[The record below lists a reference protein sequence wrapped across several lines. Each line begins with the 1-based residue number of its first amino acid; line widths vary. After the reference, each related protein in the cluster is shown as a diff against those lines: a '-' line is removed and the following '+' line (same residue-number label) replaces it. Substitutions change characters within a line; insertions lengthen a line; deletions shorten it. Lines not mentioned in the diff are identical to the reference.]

1 MALSWFEWVGFN
13 RYKEDGDGAQA
24 WRLLPDTLRAGS
36 VGSSGVRPGRSLVE
50 SLPFYNNASSV
61 TDFLEVRQSAN
72 KMETR
77 MGFDHLSL
85 AVVRVRVPAG
95 TTLAPALRASCGL
108 VIAEANGSQTCWV
121 YVAPFTYDHS
131 LAFALTEPL
140 LARLKVASR
149 AAVYLAMNYHAG
161 DLAARAGE
169 IQRLAAL
176 PGVSVTVCGETAS
189 ECTADAFALPP
200 TSSLQQWAG
209 RLNSWSTVKKAFRA
223 HFPAAAG
230 TVIEP
235 EAIFAGYLPILVG
248 LVVLVHLSIWPATT
262 TRALA
267 TAALAS
273 GLAHVSLSE
282 PTLAVITALFLAAHY
297 GGMPARCRR
306 YTAAVV
312 ALAVV
317 GSAMPAGLSGGL
329 ALVYVAEGCVFGATV
344 LVARRTWKLLLT
356 LRATSPMA
364 LLAKPVSYLVPRYY
378 YSERQFFRADG
389 CNEAVATKREA
400 AFRALS
406 QGYRTKWPESHRC
419 SQELARSFS
428 DLRFAAANRAFLPFA
443 RVLQANLDPCTV
455 ITATDKTD
463 FVDVDGVR
471 STDIS
476 GSYGVNVF
484 GYERFKTFLADGMQ
498 RVQEVGCV
506 LGPLHPLVLE
516 NVRMLKAI
524 SGKEEVSMHM
534 SGTEA
539 VMCATRL
546 CRFNTRRNLVVV
558 FGGAYHG
565 WWDGVQTAFGSERD
579 VDDVLTLK
587 DLDPAS
593 MAVIAARA
601 KEIAAVIINPLQ
613 SFHPNQPPPSDLTLA
628 SNSRDAHESNG
639 YKEWLH
645 ELRRVCTK
653 HGIALVFDEVY
664 TGFRLARRGAQEYF
678 DVEADMVC
686 YGKTLGGGMPNGVVC
701 GPSHL
706 MNRADPVHPLRV
718 AYVVGTFAA
727 HPLTVASMNAFLRFI
742 ETPEAQGE
750 YASMAGKVR
759 VFCEETNAALSAADL
774 PIRVSSYSSVWTLL
788 YQQPGRYHWMLQY
801 YLRDEGIN
809 LSWVG
814 TGRLNFSLDFTSA
827 DLAGVRERLVR
838 ACRRMQADGWW
849 DVKASPGPGLAAE
862 MVKAMIF
869 GHAV

>member
-13 RYKEDGDGAQA
+13 KYREEADATASWK
-24 WRLLPDTLRAGS
+24 LLPDTLDARS
-36 VGSSGVRPGRSLVE
+36 VSTGGVRAGRSLVE
-50 SLPFYNNASSV
+50 SVPFYNNASSV
-61 TDFLEVRQSAN
+61 TDFLEVRQAAN

-85 AVVRVRVPAG
+85 AVAKVQLAAG
-95 TTLAPALRASCGL
+95 ATLAPALRASCGL
-108 VIAEANGSQTCWV
+108 VIAHGNGAHTCWV
-121 YVAPFTYDHS
+121 YIAPFTYDHS

-149 AAVYLAMNYHAG
+149 AAVYIAMNYHAA
-161 DLAARAGE
+161 DLAARTAE
-169 IQRLAAL
+169 IQRLANL
-176 PGVSVTVCGETAS
+176 PGVTVTVCGETAA
-189 ECTADAFALPP
+189 ECTADAFSLPA
-200 TSSLQQWAG
+200 TSTLQQWAG
-209 RLNSWSTVKKAFRA
+209 RLNSWSTVKKALRA
-223 HFPAAAG
+223 QFPAAG
-230 TVIEP
+230 SDVIEP
-235 EAIFAGYLPILVG
+235 ESLFAGYLPMLLT
-248 LVVLVHLSIWPATT
+248 LVVLIHLSIWATATT
-262 TRALA
+262 RGLVAVTLVLA
-267 TAALAS
+267 VAR
-273 GLAHVSLSE
+273 VSLPE
-282 PTLAVITALFLAAHY
+282 PVLALIAGLFLAVHY
-297 GGMPARCRR
+297 GGMPARCRA
-306 YTAAVV
+306 YTAVV
-312 ALAVV
+312 AVLAVV
-317 GSAMPAGLSGGL
+317 GSAAPPALGGDL
-329 ALVYVAEGCVFGATV
+329 ALVYAMETCVLLAAALT
-344 LVARRTWKLLLT
+344 ARRGWKLLQT
-356 LRATSPMA
+356 LRATAPLA
-364 LLAKPVSYLVPRYY
+364 LLAKPVSYLVPRYH
-378 YSERQFFRADG
+378 YSEHQFYRADG
-389 CNEAVATKREA
+389 CSEAIAAKREK
-400 AFRALS
+400 AFQALS
-406 QGYRTKWPESHRC
+406 QGYRAKWPESHRC
-419 SQELARSFS
+419 SKELATSFS
-428 DLRFAAANRAFLPFA
+428 DLRFAASNRAFLPFA
-443 RVLQANLDPCTV
+443 RVLQANLDPCTI
-455 ITATDKTD
+455 ITATDGTD

-484 GYERFKTFLADGMQ
+484 GYERFKTFLADGLS
-498 RVQEVGCV
+498 RVRDVGCV

-546 CRFNTRRNLVVV
+546 CRFNTKRNLVVI

-565 WWDGVQTAFGSERD
+565 WWDGMQTAFGSERE

-593 MAVIAARA
+593 MAVIVARA
-601 KEIAAVIINPLQ
+601 AEIAAVVINPLQ

-628 SNSRDAHESNG
+628 SNSRNAHESNG

-645 ELRRVCTK
+645 EMRRVCTR

-678 DVEADMVC
+678 DVDADMVC

-701 GPSHL
+701 GPSRL
-706 MNRADPVHPLRV
+706 MNRSDPVHPLRV

-727 HPLTVASMNAFLRFI
+727 HPLTVASMNAFLRFL
-742 ETPEAQGE
+742 ETPAAQSE

-759 VFCEETNAALSAADL
+759 VFCDETNAAMAAEAL

-814 TGRLNFSLDFTSA
+814 TGRLNFSLDFTA
-827 DLAGVRERLVR
+827 EDLASVRERLIR

-849 DVKASPGPGLAAE
+849 DVQASPGPGLAVE
-862 MVKAMIF
+862 IVKAMIF
-869 GHAV
+869 GPSA